1 MTKILGLDLG
11 TNSIGWAVVD
21 KENNKIDNCG
31 VRIFPEGVVNMNE
44 GEEREK
50 SKNALRRENR
60 QTRRQVARRR
70 MRKIKLLELL
80 IEQDMCPLTYEQ
92 LMVWKHWDKT
102 QKSEGRHFPQTKEF
116 IEWLK
121 LNPYELRY
129 KGINGELTRIEFGRF
144 LYHIIQ
150 RRGFLSTRK
159 EKETGK
165 IYAGKENMV
174 GIDDTKAELNGNTLG
189 EYLYT
194 IYPEENESYKNIH
207 NEEGEDVRIRG
218 RYTLRDMYVEEFEK
232 IWQKQASRL
241 GLDKE
246 SVIKQKVVFLNGSK
260 DRNRNAKKIEYLKTN
275 RDKIDV
281 QEIIVE
287 REKANKTLTR
297 VTSYENIPLHDHLG
311 GKVEITDDKIKFDN
325 KDSVLFYQRPLRS
338 QKSLLGKCR
347 YEKNKTPVSVS
358 HPDYEIFR
366 AWQYVNTIKFGNNI
380 PLPIE
385 QKSAIVDF
393 LKAKKTA
400 VKFADIVKLLNM
412 SHENFNYND
421 DDKVEGCPSIAQLS
435 KLFSNEGWENNYH
448 SIWHD
453 FYFFDDSDK
462 LFKKLANTKEYKIKD
477 NIKIDDINK
486 VSIKDDKYAGLS
498 LKAVRNI
505 LPFLQRGLMYN
516 QAVILGG
523 VMNAFNYKTLS
534 DEIDRWDR
542 FADYHNT
549 IIRDVLSIIK
559 ERNKEGEAI
568 QKVKEYLSDPENH
581 YGFEKESPAFKKL
594 YHHSQ
599 EVEEKEISDKLSEIE
614 NLRNP
619 IVQRAIQEMRRMVN
633 ELIEKYGKFDRIAV
647 EMGRE
652 MKLSKKGRQ
661 NVSRMIRQNFEANE
675 NVREILKDY
684 QLAPSR
690 QNIQKVLLF
699 NEIQEKA
706 GKVVCPYSGRTLN
719 ISDLL
724 GSENKVQIEHI
735 IPRSFSQDDSFTN
748 KTICDAKFN
757 QLKGNL
763 TPYQFYQQNNNKS
776 LWGAA
781 SWEEVEQRA
790 YSVLPFNKAKRFT
803 TRKTEWKTEEFI
815 SRQLNDDRYI
825 SKKTKEILS
834 EVCNEI
840 IVMPGAVTADLR
852 RLWGLNNIL
861 QPTIGL
867 PTDEFSIDRDKDI
880 NYWAVT
886 DENRK
891 IKKLYPMN
899 NLRPD
904 VAAEETVVSG
914 YVTKNRF
921 KAQRLNLEFDAPD
934 IPDGKY
940 YVKFHVSKPVKTLRQ
955 YVDKPVYGED
965 EIILRGM
972 INRSKFNHDSLKR
985 KIDAPKIIDDGTYW
999 AKFRIVDK
1007 TFKEPEK
1014 NKRPENKNGICLF
1027 GKVKDN
1033 VFTSYIYQCETD
1045 LEDGQYWVLLDF
1057 DFENVEFVATKN
1069 EKPDIQNN
1077 QLLVLG
1083 DLNQEGTF
1091 TALHDI
1097 QLQFDWNDKPGRH
1110 WAILNILP
1118 EIPEF
1123 TAVENK
1129 PPEIEDDERLIEGK
1143 IWVDHKTGEIRFD
1156 PKKNRDDHR
1165 HHAVDAIT
1173 IALTDYN
1180 NINQLNRYNAQK
1192 DKLEKGIAAERPSF
1206 DEPWENFFS
1215 DAREAAGK
1223 ILVSHHKDNTVT
1235 KKVTMIIEK
1244 NGKKFRSEGQAVR
1257 GQLHKETVYGK
1268 RQPQNEEV
1276 AFHVRKPIE
1285 SLNDKQLDKIVDDN
1299 VRSIVKYGRERE
1311 KFIKEQ
1317 IKALQKDR
1325 TKAGDE
1331 EEKKIDQQIKSLEE
1345 ENRQLYTLPNK
1356 NGDRVP
1362 IKKVRIRENLG
1373 NTEMLKPSENMN
1385 QYVNPRNNHHVM
1397 IYKNNDGQL
1406 KESIVTLWEAAERK
1420 NQGNSVYQ
1428 LPPGGVEIVST
1439 LAVNDMFLLGLDKAQ
1454 TSDIIKLDNK
1464 ILSKHLYRVQK
1475 LSSMYYTFRHH
1486 LSSTVTNPDE
1496 EFSIRSFG
1504 TWEKINPIRVKVNQ
1518 LGEVIRPM

>member
-21 KENNKIDNCG
+21 KENNKIDDCG

-80 IEQDMCPLTYEQ
+80 IEQGMCPLTHDQ
-92 LMVWKHWDKT
+92 LMVWKHWDKHK
-102 QKSEGRHFPQTKEF
+102 KSEGRHFPQTEKF
-116 IEWLK
+116 IQWLK

-129 KGINGELTRIEFGRF
+129 KGINGELTKMEFGRF

-150 RRGFLSTRK
+150 HRGFLSTRK

-165 IYAGKENMV
+165 IYAGKEDMV
-174 GIDDTKAELNGNTLG
+174 GIDDTKKALNGNTLG
-189 EYLYT
+189 EYLYS
-194 IYPEENESYKNIH
+194 IYPDENESFKNIR
-207 NEEGEDVRIRG
+207 NEDGDDLRIRG

-232 IWQKQASRL
+232 IWQKQATRL
-241 GLDKE
+241 GLDK
-246 SVIKQKVVFLNGSK
+246 VFVTKQKVVFLNGSK
-260 DRNRNAKKIEYLKTN
+260 NRNRNAKKIEYLKNN
-275 RDKIDV
+275 RDRVDV
-281 QEIIVE
+281 EEIVVE

-297 VTSYENIPLHDHLG
+297 VTSYEKISLHDHLG
-311 GKVEITDDKIKFDN
+311 GKIEINDNNIKFDN

-347 YEKNKTPVSVS
+347 YENNKTPVSIS

-385 QKSAIVDF
+385 QKKVIVDF
-393 LKAKKTA
+393 LKTKKTT
-400 VKFADIVKLLNM
+400 VKFADIVKLIQL

-421 DDKVEGCPSIAQLS
+421 DDKVEGCPTIAQLT
-435 KLFSNEGWENNYH
+435 KLFSKEGWKDNYH
-448 SIWHD
+448 NIWHD
-453 FYFFDDSDK
+453 FYFFDDSEK
-462 LFKKLANTKEYKIKD
+462 LFKKLTNTKEYELKE
-477 NIKIDDINK
+477 NIKLEDVKK
-486 VSIKDDKYAGLS
+486 VSIKDDKYSSLS
-498 LKAVRNI
+498 LKAIRNI
-505 LPFLQRGLMYN
+505 LPFLQRGLLYN
-516 QAVILGG
+516 QAVVLGG
-523 VMNAFNYKTLS
+523 VMNAFNYKIQN
-534 DEIDRWDR
+534 DEIPRWER
-542 FADYHNT
+542 FADYHDT
-549 IIRDVLSIIK
+549 IVNDILAIIK
-559 ERNKEGEAI
+559 ENNKQGEAI
-568 QKVKEYLSDPENH
+568 EKIKKYLSNPENH
-581 YGFEKESPAFKKL
+581 YGFEKDDPAFKKL

-599 EVEEKEISDKLSEIE
+599 EIEDKEKSDKISEIE

-619 IVQRAIQEMRRMVN
+619 IVQRAVQEMRRMVN
-633 ELIEKYGKFDRIAV
+633 ELLEKYGRFDRIAV

-661 NVSRMIRQNFEANE
+661 DVSRMIQQNFKANE
-675 NVREILKDY
+675 NVREILKEY
-684 QLAPSR
+684 QLVPSR

-699 NEIQEKA
+699 NEIHGKA
-706 GKVVCPYSGRTLN
+706 GKVVCPYTGKTLN

-724 GSENKVQIEHI
+724 GNENKVQIEHI
-735 IPRSFSQDDSFTN
+735 IPRSFSLDDSFAN

-763 TPYQFYQQNNNKS
+763 TPYQFYQKNNDKK

-781 SWEEVEQRA
+781 SWEEIEQRA

-840 IVMPGAVTADLR
+840 LVMPGKVTADLR

-867 PTDEFSIDRDKDI
+867 PDDEFDIDHERDI

-886 DENRK
+886 DEKRN

-899 NLRPD
+899 NPRPD
-904 VAAEETVVSG
+904 VAAEETVVTG
-914 YVTKNRF
+914 YVTKNKF
-921 KAQRLNLEFDAPD
+921 KAHRLNLEFEAPE

-940 YVKFHVSKPVKTLRQ
+940 YVKFQVSKPLKTLRQ
-955 YVDKPVYGED
+955 YVDKPDYSDD

-985 KIDAPKIIDDGTYW
+985 RIDAPKNIDDGSYW
-999 AKFRIVDK
+999 AKFKITEKR
-1007 TFKEPEK
+1007 FEEPQK

-1027 GKVKDN
+1027 GKVKN
-1033 VFTSYIYQCETD
+1033 HVFTSYIYQCETD
-1045 LEDGQYWVLLDF
+1045 LDDGQYWVLLDL
-1057 DFENVEFVATKN
+1057 DFENIEFIATKN
-1069 EKPDIQNN
+1069 EKPEIENN

-1083 DLNQEGTF
+1083 DINEEGTF

-1097 QLQFDWNDKPGRH
+1097 QLQFNWNDKPGRY
-1110 WAILNILP
+1110 WAVLNILS
-1118 EIPEF
+1118 EKPEF
-1123 TAVENK
+1123 AAVENK
-1129 PPEIEDDERLIEGK
+1129 PPKIENDEKLIEGK

-1165 HHAVDAIT
+1165 HHAVDAIA

-1180 NINQLNRYNAQK
+1180 IINQLNRYNAQK
-1192 DKLEKGIAAERPSF
+1192 DALEKGIATERPYF
-1206 DEPWENFFS
+1206 EEPWENFFQH
-1215 DAREAAGK
+1215 AKEAANK

-1235 KKVTMIIEK
+1235 KKVSMIIEK
-1244 NGKKFRSEGQAVR
+1244 NGKKYRSEGQAVR
-1257 GQLHKETVYGK
+1257 GQLHMATVYGRRETPGK
-1268 RQPQNEEV
+1268 GV
-1276 AFHVRKPIE
+1276 AYHMRIPVER
-1285 SLNDKQLDKIVDDN
+1285 LDDN
-1299 VRSIVKYGRERE
+1299 KINKIADNRVQGIIKYARQRE
-1311 KFIKEQ
+1311 KFITEQ
-1317 IKALQKDR
+1317 IKALKKDR
-1325 TKAGDE
+1325 AKAGDE
-1331 EEKKIDQQIKSLEE
+1331 EEKRIDEQVKLLEE

-1356 NGDRVP
+1356 KGDRVP
-1362 IKKVRIRENLG
+1362 IKKVRVRENLG
-1373 NTEMLKPSENMN
+1373 NTEMLKPSENTN

-1397 IYKNNDGQL
+1397 IYKDSEGQL
-1406 KESIVTLWEAAERK
+1406 RESIVTLWEAAERK
-1420 NQGNSVYQ
+1420 NQGNPVYQ
-1428 LPPGGVEIVST
+1428 LPNDGVEIVST
-1439 LAVNDMFLLGLDKAQ
+1439 LEVNDMFLLGLDKEQ
-1454 TSDIIKLDNK
+1454 TNDIRNLDK
-1464 ILSKHLYRVQK
+1464 QILSKHLYRVQN
-1475 LSSMYYTFRHH
+1475 LSSLDYTFRHH
-1486 LSSTVTNPDE
+1486 LASTVSNLDE
-1496 EFSIRSFG
+1496 KYRIQSFG
-1504 TWEKINPIRVKVNQ
+1504 AWEKVNPLKVKINQ
-1518 LGEVIRPM
+1518 LGKITSV